1 MGNWAKI
8 GYSNLTRDRQ
18 NDQSADG
25 EYLKHFLWK
34 LILFHFAT
42 EGKVNLMKEKTF
54 FEGRS

>member
-25 EYLKHFLWK
+25 EYLKHFFMKAHSLP
-34 LILFHFAT
+34 FCYR
-42 EGKVNLMKEKTF
+42 GKGQPNERENVF
-54 FEGRS
+54 